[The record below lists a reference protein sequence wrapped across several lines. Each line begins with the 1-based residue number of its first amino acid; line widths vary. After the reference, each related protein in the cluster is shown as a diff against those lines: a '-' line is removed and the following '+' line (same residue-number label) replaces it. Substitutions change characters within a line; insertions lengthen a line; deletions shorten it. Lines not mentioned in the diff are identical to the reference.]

1 MGNTLLIAVASGVIV
16 AVFTALLVRWLR
28 KRNDFR
34 RSLDFVFLQV
44 LIPKKESK
52 EDYDRERDQTSDMHK
67 VVSVADHFFQTL
79 YGIHSSDLNRFW
91 KNQDFLSLEYVATN
105 GEICLYIGCPRDLQ
119 QVIEKQITSFYP
131 EAVVEATEAPKIFHK
146 KTHQVTGFLTGAKKF
161 HYPIKTFKKFE
172 AADPINN
179 ILNTL
184 SNASDDKGN
193 SAAVQIMIRPE
204 KDTWQKATRKLSK
217 QLGSGK
223 TTSSWWNPLSL
234 LGQLFGMLVNGT
246 EDDAKG
252 GDAGEKDTESQQTTQ
267 AIDEKAERHGFKS
280 IIRCV
285 TSSPQKRTA
294 EINMTSLLNSF
305 SQYGSPALNT
315 LKQRKWHSR
324 RDLISNFLL
333 RAFHRSWV
341 TRNPLLLSTEELA
354 SLFHFPH
361 TKYNN
366 VPSLKWQN
374 YKIAPVPKNIA
385 NSGLYLGD
393 NVYRGVTRP
402 VYMSPEDR
410 FRHFYVIG
418 QTGTGKS
425 SIFQTMIRQD
435 FRENRGVCV
444 IDPHGSL
451 IESLLPFVPKD
462 RVDDVIIFDPSD
474 LERPMGLNLLEA
486 DTDEERDMVALDA
499 MNIMIKMFDEDTFG
513 PRIQD
518 YFRNGV
524 LTLMADPSG
533 GALTDIVRLFTDEAF
548 QRAKVQHVKNPV
560 VKSFWTKQMAQ
571 TGQREKQEMIPYFSA
586 KFGAFVTNSMMR
598 NIIGQTK
605 SAFDFANVMDEG
617 KILLMN
623 LSKGMTGEINSR
635 LLGLII
641 VSKIQMAA
649 LRRQKNLTAGQK
661 PTDFFL
667 YIDEFQNY
675 VTDSIESILSEA
687 RKYRLSLN
695 IAHQYL
701 GQIDTSGQ
709 KKGVNLKEAVFGNVG
724 TMMCYKI
731 GAQDA
736 EAMAKEMA
744 PVFSDQ
750 DLMNVD
756 AFKSAIKLAV
766 DGQPSRPFSLN
777 VQKPWL
783 EKGNDKMPDALKQIS
798 RLTHARSKKFVEKE
812 IFTRLDV

>member
-1 MGNTLLIAVASGVIV
+1 MENTLLIAMISGAIAAGF
-16 AVFTALLVRWLR
+16 AVFLVRWLR
-28 KRNDFR
+28 KREDFK
-34 RSLDFVFLQV
+34 RSLDFVFLRV

-52 EDYDRERDQTSDMHK
+52 EDQDRERDQTADMHK
-67 VVSVADHFFQTL
+67 VVAIADHFFQTL
-79 YGIHSSDLNRFW
+79 YGIHSSDIDRFW
-91 KNQDFLSLEYVATN
+91 KNQDFLSLEYIAKN
-105 GEICLYIGCPRDLQ
+105 GEISFYIGCPRELQ

-131 EAVVEATEAPKIFHK
+131 EAVVEPTESPKIFHE
-146 KTHQVTGFLTGAKKF
+146 KTHQITGYLTGEKNF
-161 HYPIKTFKKFE
+161 RYPIKTFKKFE
-172 AADPINN
+172 STDPVNN

-193 SAAVQIMIRPE
+193 SAAVQIMIRPA
-204 KDTWQKATRKLSK
+204 KDSWQKSARKLSK
-217 QLGSGK
+217 QLSSGK
-223 TTSSWWNPLSL
+223 KSVVWWNPLSL
-234 LGQLFGMLVNGT
+234 LGSFFSLMVQGT
-246 EDDAKG
+246 EEESKNSDT
-252 GDAGEKDTESQQTTQ
+252 GEKDTESQQTTQ
-267 AIDEKAERHGFKS
+267 AIDEKAERHGFKT
-280 IIRCV
+280 IVRCV
-285 TSSPQKRTA
+285 TSSHEKRIA
-294 EINMTSLLNSF
+294 QMNMTSLLNSF
-305 SQYGSPALNT
+305 SQYGSPALNGF
-315 LKQRKWHSR
+315 KHRKWHSKR
-324 RDLISNFLL
+324 ELINNFLL
-333 RAFHRSWV
+333 RAFHRSW
-341 TRNPLLLSTEELA
+341 TTTNPLLLSTEELA
-354 SLFHFPH
+354 SVFHFPH
-361 TKYNN
+361 TKYNQT
-366 VPSLKWQN
+366 PGIKWQN
-374 YKIAPVPKNIA
+374 FKIAPVPKNIPTE
-385 NSGLYLGD
+385 GLYLGD
-393 NVYRGVTRP
+393 NVYRGVVRP
-402 VYMSPEDR
+402 VYLAPEDR

-425 SIFQTMIRQD
+425 SIFQTMVRQD
-435 FRENRGVCV
+435 LRENRGVCV

-451 IESLLPFVPKD
+451 IESLLPFVPKE

-486 DTDEERDMVALDA
+486 ETDEERDMVALDA
-499 MNIMIKMFDEDTFG
+499 MNIMIKMFDEETFG

-524 LTLMADPSG
+524 LTLMADPNG
-533 GALTDIVRLFTDEAF
+533 GALTDIVRLFTDDAF
-548 QRAKVQHVKNPV
+548 QRSKVQHVKNPV
-560 VKSFWTKQMAQ
+560 IKSFWTKQMAQ
-571 TGQREKQEMIPYFSA
+571 TGQREKQEMIPYFAA

-605 SAFDFANVMDEG
+605 SAFDFANVMDTG
-617 KILLMN
+617 KILFMN
-623 LSKGMTGEINSR
+623 LSKGMTGEINSK

-641 VSKIQMAA
+641 VSKLQMAA
-649 LRRQKNLTAGQK
+649 LRRQKNLTAGEK
-661 PTDFFL
+661 PADFYL

-724 TMMCYKI
+724 TMMCYKV

-736 EAMAKEMA
+736 EAMAKEMM

-750 DLMNVD
+750 DLLNID

-783 EKGNDKMPDALKQIS
+783 EKGNEKMPEALKQIS

>member
-1 MGNTLLIAVASGVIV
+1 MEQFILIAVGAGFALVV
-16 AVFTALLVRWLR
+16 AVILVLKKMRA
-28 KRNDFR
+28 KADFR

-52 EDYDRERDQTSDMHK
+52 EDQDKEQASDMHK
-67 VVSVADHFFQTL
+67 AVAVAEHFFQTL
-79 YGIHSSDLNRFW
+79 SGIRSSDFDRSW
-91 KNQDFLSLEYVATN
+91 KSQDFLSFEYIATD
-105 GEICLYIGCPRDLQ
+105 GEIRFFVGCPRDLQ
-119 QVIEKQITSFYP
+119 EVIEKQVTTFYP
-131 EAVVEATEAPKIFHK
+131 DAVVELTELPKIFYD
-146 KTHQVTGFLTGAKKF
+146 KTVQVTGYLTGAKNF
-161 HYPIKTFKKFE
+161 LFPIKTYKSFE
-172 AADPINN
+172 SADPINN

-184 SNASDDKGN
+184 SNASDDNGN
-193 SAAVQIMIRPE
+193 SAALQIMVRPA
-204 KDTWQKATRKLSK
+204 KDAWQRKARRMSKKLA
-217 QLGSGK
+217 SGN
-223 TTSSWWNPLSL
+223 SDGGFLS
-234 LGQLFGMLVNGT
+234 GVGNFFGMLFSGPKDEKNSGN
-246 EDDAKG
+246 DD
-252 GDAGEKDTESQQTTQ
+252 KDTESQQTTQ
-267 AIDEKAERHGFKS
+267 AIDEKAEKHGFET

-294 EINMTSLLNSF
+294 EINMTSLLSAF
-305 SQYGSPALNT
+305 TQYGSPSLNSFVP
-315 LKQRKWHSR
+315 RKWHSK
-324 RDLISNFLL
+324 RDLVKNFLL
-333 RAFHRSWV
+333 RSFERSFF
-341 TRNPLLLSTEELA
+341 TANPLLLSTEELA

-366 VPSLKWQN
+366 IPSVKWQN
-374 YKIAPVPKNIA
+374 FKIAPLPKNIPTK
-385 NSGLYLGD
+385 GLYLGE
-393 NVYRGVTRP
+393 NVYRGVSKP
-402 VYMSPEDR
+402 VFMSNEDR

-435 FRENRGVCV
+435 FREGRGTCV

-486 DTDEERDMVALDA
+486 ETDEERDMVALDA
-499 MNIMIKMFDEDTFG
+499 MNIMIKMFDEETFG

-533 GALTDIVRLFTDEAF
+533 GSLTDIVRLFTDDAF
-548 QRAKVQHVKNPV
+548 QRAKVQHVTNPV

-571 TGQREKQEMIPYFSA
+571 TGQREKQEMIPYFAA

-605 SAFDFANVMDEG
+605 SAFDFAKVMDEG

-623 LSKGMTGEINSR
+623 LSKGMTGEINSK

-649 LRRQKNLTAGQK
+649 LRRQKNLTAGAK

-701 GQIDTSGQ
+701 SQIDTSGQ
-709 KKGVNLKEAVFGNVG
+709 KKGVNLKDAVFGNVG

-750 DLMNVD
+750 DLMNID

-783 EKGNDKMPDALKQIS
+783 EKGNDKMPEALKQIS
-798 RLTHARSKKFVEKE
+798 RLTHARSRKFVEKE
-812 IFTRLDV
+812 IFARLDV

>member
-1 MGNTLLIAVASGVIV
+1 MTLDILITGGIAIIVMIAVIFILHKAREK
-16 AVFTALLVRWLR
+16 A
-28 KRNDFR
+28 DFK
-34 RSLDFVFLQV
+34 RSLNFVFLQV

-52 EDYDRERDQTSDMHK
+52 EDQERERDQVADMQK
-67 VVSVADHFFQTL
+67 VVSVAEHFFQTL
-79 YGIHSSDLNRFW
+79 YGVRSGDIDRLW
-91 KNQDFLSLEYVATN
+91 KSQDFLSLEYIATE
-105 GEICLYIGCPRDLQ
+105 GEIGFFIGVPRELKE
-119 QVIEKQITSFYP
+119 VIEKQITTFYP
-131 EAVVEATEAPKIFHK
+131 DAVVEPSEAPKIFYE
-146 KTHQVTGFLTGAKKF
+146 KTVQVTGYLTGGRNFLYPFKTYKKF
-161 HYPIKTFKKFE
+161 DT
-172 AADPINN
+172 ADPINN
-179 ILNTL
+179 ILNSL
-184 SNASDDKGN
+184 SNASDEGGE
-193 SAAVQIMIRPE
+193 SAAVQIMVRPA
-204 KDTWQKATRKLSK
+204 KGGWQKKARKLSK
-217 QLGSGK
+217 KLGSGK
-223 TTSSWWNPLSL
+223 SGGINPL
-234 LGQLFGMLVNGT
+234 GIIGKIFGALINGAA
-246 EDDAKG
+246 DDSKG
-252 GDAGEKDTESQQTTQ
+252 GDDGDKDTESQQTTQ
-267 AIDEKAERHGFKS
+267 AIDEKAEKHGFET
-280 IIRCV
+280 IVRCV
-285 TSSPQKRTA
+285 TSSPKRRTA
-294 EINMTSLLNSF
+294 EINMTSLLSAF
-305 SQYGSPALNT
+305 AQFGTPALNS
-315 LKQRKWHSR
+315 LEARKWHSR
-324 RDLISNFLL
+324 RLLIKNFVL
-333 RAFHRSWV
+333 RAFDQSFF
-341 TRNPLLLSTEELA
+341 TKNPLLLSTEELA
-354 SLFHFPH
+354 SIFHFPH

-366 VPSLKWQN
+366 VPSIKWQN
-374 YKIAPVPKNIA
+374 FKIAPLPKGIPTA
-385 NSGLYLGD
+385 GLYLGD
-393 NVYRGVTRP
+393 NVYRGVSKP
-402 VYMSPEDR
+402 VYMSQEDR

-435 FRENRGVCV
+435 FREGRGTCV

-499 MNIMIKMFDEDTFG
+499 MNIMIKMFDEETFG

-524 LTLMADPSG
+524 LTLMADPQG
-533 GALTDIVRLFTDEAF
+533 GSLTDIVRLFTDDAF

-605 SAFDFANVMDEG
+605 SAFDFAKVMDEG

-623 LSKGMTGEINSR
+623 LSKGMTGEINSK

-736 EAMAKEMA
+736 EAMAKEMS

-750 DLMNVD
+750 DLMNTD

-766 DGQPSRPFSLN
+766 NGQPSRPFSLN

-783 EKGNDKMPDALKQIS
+783 EKGNDKMPEALKQIS

>member
-1 MGNTLLIAVASGVIV
+1 MEQSFFIAMGSGAIAAIF
-16 AVFTALLVRWLR
+16 AVFFVRWLR
-28 KRNDFR
+28 RKNDFQ

-52 EDYDRERDQTSDMHK
+52 EDQDRERDQTADMHK
-67 VVSVADHFFQTL
+67 VVAIADHFFQSL
-79 YGIHSSDLNRFW
+79 YGIYSSDINRLW
-91 KNQDFLSLEYVATN
+91 KNQDFLSLEYVAKE
-105 GEICLYIGCPRDLQ
+105 GEISFYVGCPRELQ

-131 EAVVEATEAPKIFHK
+131 EAVVEPTESPKIFHE
-146 KTHQVTGFLTGAKKF
+146 KTHQITGYLTGEKNF
-161 HYPIKTFKKFE
+161 RYPMKTFKKFE
-172 AADPINN
+172 ATDPVNN
-179 ILNTL
+179 ILNSL

-193 SAAVQIMIRPE
+193 SAAVQIMIRPT
-204 KDTWQKATRKLSK
+204 KDSWQKSTRKLSK
-217 QLGSGK
+217 QLSSGK
-223 TTSSWWNPLSL
+223 KSVVWWNPLSL
-234 LGQLFGMLVNGT
+234 LGSFFSLMVRGT
-246 EDDAKG
+246 EEESKTSDT
-252 GDAGEKDTESQQTTQ
+252 GEKDTESQQTTQ
-267 AIDEKAERHGFKS
+267 AIEEKAERHGFKT
-280 IIRCV
+280 IVRCV
-285 TSSPQKRTA
+285 TSSHEKRIA
-294 EINMTSLLNSF
+294 QMNMTSLLNSF
-305 SQYGSPALNT
+305 SQYGSPALNSF
-315 LKQRKWHSR
+315 KHRKWHSR
-324 RDLISNFLL
+324 RELIRNFLL
-333 RAFHRSWV
+333 RTFHHSWT
-341 TRNPLLLSTEELA
+341 TRNPLLLSTEEI
-354 SLFHFPH
+354 SSIFHFPH
-361 TKYNN
+361 TKYNQTPG
-366 VPSLKWQN
+366 VKWQN
-374 YKIAPVPKNIA
+374 FKIAPVPKNIPTD
-385 NSGLYLGD
+385 GLYLGD
-393 NVYRGVTRP
+393 NVYRGVVRP
-402 VYMSPEDR
+402 VYLSPEDR

-425 SIFQTMIRQD
+425 SIFQTMVRQD
-435 FRENRGVCV
+435 LRENRGVCV

-451 IESLLPFVPKD
+451 IESLLPFVPKE

-486 DTDEERDMVALDA
+486 DTDEEQDMVALDA
-499 MNIMIKMFDEDTFG
+499 MNIMIKMFDEETFG

-524 LTLMADPSG
+524 LTLMADPNG
-533 GALTDIVRLFTDEAF
+533 GALTDIVRLFTDDAF
-548 QRAKVQHVKNPV
+548 QRSKVQHVKNPV

-605 SAFDFANVMDEG
+605 SAFDFAKIMDEG
-617 KILLMN
+617 KILFMN
-623 LSKGMTGEINSR
+623 LSKGMTGEINSK

-641 VSKIQMAA
+641 VSKLQMAA
-649 LRRQKNLTAGQK
+649 LRRQKNLTEGQK

-724 TMMCYKI
+724 TMMCYKV

-736 EAMAKEMA
+736 EAMAKEMM

-750 DLMNVD
+750 DLLNID

-783 EKGNDKMPDALKQIS
+783 EKGNEKMPDALKQIS

>member
-1 MGNTLLIAVASGVIV
+1 MEQSFFIAMGSGAIAAIF
-16 AVFTALLVRWLR
+16 AVFFVRWLR
-28 KRNDFR
+28 KKNDFQ

-52 EDYDRERDQTSDMHK
+52 EDQDRERDQTSDMHK

-79 YGIHSSDLNRFW
+79 YGIHSSDMNRLW
-91 KNQDFLSLEYVATN
+91 KNQDFLSLEYIATD
-105 GEICLYIGCPRDLQ
+105 GEITFYIGCPRELKP
-119 QVIEKQITSFYP
+119 VIEKQITSFYP
-131 EAVVEATEAPKIFHK
+131 EAVVEETVSPKIFHEN
-146 KTHQVTGFLTGAKKF
+146 THQITGYLTGQKNF
-161 HYPIKTFKKFE
+161 RYPIKTFKKFE
-172 AADPINN
+172 AADPVNN
-179 ILNTL
+179 ILNSL
-184 SNASDDKGN
+184 SNASDEAGN
-193 SAAVQIMIRPE
+193 SAAVQIMIRPA
-204 KDTWQKATRKLSK
+204 KDAWQKSARKLSK

-223 TTSSWWNPLSL
+223 KSISWWNPLSL
-234 LGQLFGMLVNGT
+234 LGSLFSLLVRGT
-246 EDDAKG
+246 EEESKNT
-252 GDAGEKDTESQQTTQ
+252 DAGEKDTESQQTTQ
-267 AIDEKAERHGFKS
+267 AIDEKAERHGFHT
-280 IIRCV
+280 IVRCV
-285 TSSPQKRTA
+285 TSSHEKRVA
-294 EINMTSLLNSF
+294 QMNMTSLLNSF
-305 SQYGSPALNT
+305 SQYGSPALNGF
-315 LKQRKWHSR
+315 KHRKWHSR
-324 RDLISNFLL
+324 RELIGNFLL

-341 TRNPLLLSTEELA
+341 TRNPLLLSTEEL
-354 SLFHFPH
+354 SSVFHFPH
-361 TKYNN
+361 TKYNQTPG
-366 VPSLKWQN
+366 VKWQN
-374 YKIAPVPKNIA
+374 FKIAPLPKNIPTD
-385 NSGLYLGD
+385 GLYLGD

-402 VYMSPEDR
+402 VYLSPEDR

-435 FRENRGVCV
+435 FREGRGTCV

-451 IESLLPFVPKD
+451 IESLLPFVPKE

-499 MNIMIKMFDEDTFG
+499 MNIMIKMFDEETFG

-524 LTLMADPSG
+524 LTLMSDPNG
-533 GALTDIVRLFTDEAF
+533 GALTDIVRLFTDDAF

-605 SAFDFANVMDEG
+605 SAFDFAKVMDEG

-641 VSKIQMAA
+641 VSKLQMAA

-661 PTDFFL
+661 PADFFL

-736 EAMAKEMA
+736 EAMAKEMS

-750 DLMNVD
+750 DLMNID
-756 AFKSAIKLAV
+756 AFKASMKLAV

-783 EKGNDKMPDALKQIS
+783 EKGNEKMPDALKQIS